1 MNNIIY
7 KWENK
12 NEKENIFQISQ
23 HWGLGEAVGEEGE
36 NPKHPELDV
45 WGRFKAAKPQIGK
58 ARNTSGKEQTAVK
71 QRP

>member
-36 NPKHPELDV
+36 NPKHSELDV
-45 WGRFKAAKPQIGK
+45 
-58 ARNTSGKEQTAVK
+58 
-71 QRP
+71 